1 MTRMSLGEKIS
12 VFFDV
17 ISKNQ
22 LSIIILILLLGLA
35 YLFISTNKK
44 NSNSTKKIYIIV
56 YTVLIVFMLVAFST
70 HILKFL
76 DYMMNNFFITVYF
89 PNLAIYFAAI
99 IVSNIIAFISVFNFD
114 INRIIRNINISVYTI
129 ISFIFILLVG
139 VVSDKNLNIYSQKSI
154 YTNNSAIVLI
164 QLTSAIFISW
174 IIFLTIYYL
183 IRRYQEKNN
192 PKNKEVIRKRI
203 LPSNLVEIKIPD
215 IAYKQSKKKIEI
227 SKEEVERITREE
239 ANKYVQEKIKE
250 SKQLDNFL
258 TKEDYI
264 VLLKL
269 LKEKKQ
275 EKNKEIDKDDQESY
289 LKLQEMY
296 RSVR

>member
-56 YTVLIVFMLVAFST
+56 YTVLIVFMLVAFSA

-215 IAYKQSKKKIEI
+215 IAYRPNKKKVEL
-227 SKEEVERITREE
+227 SKEEIEKIAKEE

-250 SKQLDNFL
+250 SKQLDNLL

-269 LKEKKQ
+269 LKEKKA
-275 EKNKEIDKDDQESY
+275 EKNRKITNDDQESY

-296 RSVR
+296 KSVR